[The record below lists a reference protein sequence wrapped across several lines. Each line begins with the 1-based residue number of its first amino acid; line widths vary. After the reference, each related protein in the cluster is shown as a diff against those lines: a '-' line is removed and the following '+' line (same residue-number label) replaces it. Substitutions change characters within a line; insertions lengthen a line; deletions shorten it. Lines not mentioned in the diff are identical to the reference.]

1 MAITKI
7 ITPDLIDLPFNNTD
21 GVVLPKGTTNNTL
34 SIQYLVVAGG
44 GGGGG
49 KSDTGSGGGG
59 AGGLLTATADFAS
72 STNYD
77 VDVGLGGN
85 GGYGSS
91 TQRIGVSGGDS
102 VFDTIVC
109 KGGGGGGA
117 WGLPTTGG
125 TGGSGGGSAYGGA
138 AGQGTSGQGNNGGV
152 GSTGYNQGAGGGGG
166 AGGVGLNGVGDYVSG
181 NGGVG
186 LQNTI
191 TGASPTPYYAGG
203 GGGGTF
209 PNNLGQATRSTGGL
223 GGGADGNY
231 NANGIAGD
239 SNTGGGGGGTG
250 SVPNSDG
257 YGGNGGSGVII
268 LRMISTTIASF
279 STGVTFNLNN
289 TDVAGQNI
297 YTITATTNSSQTVS
311 FTSTVPSTERPTT
324 NLSDGEFRYNI
335 TTKKIEFY
343 DGTEW
348 FALTS
353 SASLPQPGT
362 TGACNYPVT
371 ASALYQLND
380 TPNDTCGTYTGV
392 WSGTATYATGKFG
405 KAADFNS
412 SRYITTNVSFDG
424 STATGSSI
432 SFWFNTTNTSL
443 QALIGSATQNGS
455 SYYSTIYLGNAT
467 STFPDE
473 SISFWNYDSGGTS
486 VFLAK
491 GGSTTYQD
499 GEWHNCVMVSTSSSK
514 AIYIDGISKTVYY
527 TGSGSVSANANLTNI
542 TLAKGGYDLSST
554 FTGLIDQVRIF
565 PSALTA
571 TQASALYT
579 ETAP

>member
-1 MAITKI
+1 MAITKV

-21 GVVLPKGTTNNTL
+21 GIVLAKGTTSNTL

-72 STNYD
+72 STNYG
-77 VDVGLGGN
+77 VDVGLGGD

-91 TQRIGVSGGDS
+91 SSRIGVSGGDS

-117 WGLPTTGG
+117 WVNPTTGG

-250 SVPNSDG
+250 SVPSSDG

-268 LRMISTTIASF
+268 LRMISTTTASF

-297 YTITATTNSSQTVS
+297 YTITATTSGQTVTFS
-311 FTSTVPSTERPTT
+311 VTGDGTGRPTT
-324 NLSDGEFRYNI
+324 NLSDGEFRYNT

-343 DGTEW
+343 DGADW

-353 SASLPQPGT
+353 SASVPQAGT
-362 TGACNYPVT
+362 TGVCNYPTT
-371 ASALYQLND
+371 ATALYQLE
-380 TPNDTCGTYTGV
+380 TSGADTCAGTSYDGTINGTGT
-392 WSGTATYATGKFG
+392 SFTSGKFG
-405 KAADFNS
+405 DAA
-412 SRYITTNVSFDG
+412 TFDG
-424 STATGSSI
+424 SNGTSITFPAALATTFRSASAFGI
-432 SFWFNTTNTSL
+432 SFWFKATNNTSTRQCL
-443 QALIGSATQNGS
+443 FDCKNDTYIIIHLLSGKVEVRVQQSN
-455 SYYSTIYLGNAT
+455 NAT
-467 STFPDE
+467 VLLTSTA
-473 SISFWNYDSGGTS
+473 SFVINTWYNIIWTGDAANGLTLYVNGASDQTSAWDGTFMTYT
-486 VFLAK
+486 VPGYKFNIM
-491 GGSTTYQD
+491 GQQGS
-499 GEWHNCVMVSTSSSK
+499 NNSN
-514 AIYIDGISKTVYY
+514 Y
-527 TGSGSVSANANLTNI
+527 TGQ
-542 TLAKGGYDLSST
+542 
-554 FTGLIDQVRIF
+554 IDQLRVF
-565 PSALTA
+565 TSFLTQPQATALA
-571 TQASALYT
+571 T